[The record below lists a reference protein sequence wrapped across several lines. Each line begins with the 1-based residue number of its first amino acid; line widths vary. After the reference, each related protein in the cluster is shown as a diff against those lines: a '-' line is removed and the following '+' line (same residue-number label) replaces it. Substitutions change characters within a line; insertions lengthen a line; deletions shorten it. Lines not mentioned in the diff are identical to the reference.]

1 MLLLLLQYQIICL
14 TATHALLHVVTGSCR
29 ATNNL
34 HLFWTLL
41 LLLLLLLLLQD
52 QVMECLD
59 LCAVEY
65 TGKVA
70 KLKAD
75 VGSSLSQ
82 IGK

>member
-41 LLLLLLLLLQD
+41 LLLLLLLQD
-52 QVMECLD
+52 QVMECMD